1 MCLKCC
7 VIVLIHKQKTTAYSL
22 LLIELSLCYLVIC
35 LNIYLNI
42 STKGDS
48 HVKSKVHSD
57 FEQLWPVANWSVKV
71 CMKSKE
77 RQGTWDG
84 GLIPPL
90 ARLVPL
96 ASMLAPPP
104 RHQPCPGRGQSEC
117 TVQSSSWGL
126 YMVRSLALGVSEHI
140 SREMTGSSA

>member
-57 FEQLWPVANWSVKV
+57 FEQL
-71 CMKSKE
+71 
-77 RQGTWDG
+77 
-84 GLIPPL
+84 
-90 ARLVPL
+90 
-96 ASMLAPPP
+96 
-104 RHQPCPGRGQSEC
+104 
-117 TVQSSSWGL
+117 
-126 YMVRSLALGVSEHI
+126 
-140 SREMTGSSA
+140 